1 MSRTGESAHVVPT
14 QTSHSTRLR
23 DCAYKNIMMDPTALY
38 PKGFHPE
45 SPLTLL
51 NDLTTYAPV
60 LPRAS
65 VPVTYYYIDFGIST
79 LFTCDDT
86 NRLVT
91 GRAGLDKG
99 VPELSDV
106 VAYDPFKVDVFIL
119 GNLFRQSFLQVC
131 SCWVPQ
137 NNC

>member
-1 MSRTGESAHVVPT
+1 M
-14 QTSHSTRLR
+14 
-23 DCAYKNIMMDPTALY
+23 
-38 PKGFHPE
+38 
-45 SPLTLL
+45 TLL

-91 GRAGLDKG
+91 GRAGLDRD
-99 VPELSDV
+99 VPELSEELP
-106 VAYDPFKVDVFIL
+106 YDPFKVDVFIL
-119 GNLFRQSFLQVC
+119 GNLYKTEFVDVSVVLVL
-131 SCWVPQ
+131 PEHHLI
-137 NNC
+137 

>member
-1 MSRTGESAHVVPT
+1 
-14 QTSHSTRLR
+14 
-23 DCAYKNIMMDPTALY
+23 MDPTALY

-45 SPLTLL
+45 SPLVLA

-65 VPVTYYYIDFGIST
+65 VPVTYYYVDFGIST
-79 LFTCDDT
+79 LFAPEDT